1 MGEMTFAAMIK
12 GKYQVM
18 ILFKVG
24 EKKPVP
30 AERYYEVK

>member
-24 EKKPVP
+24 EKKPVS
-30 AERYYEVK
+30 AEICCEVK